1 MTMTI
6 SQRRHR
12 VFARSRLSLV
22 FAVAALPLVVAL
34 VTAAEVESTAK
45 PESSAEATV
54 TLRFPKWPPMRVTK
68 HLYQDNSGC
77 ATAKFDMWLQRG
89 GYAYSLFMFESGP
102 SERADHSTDENGTTV
117 IIGGEGCRYRVRI
130 DRAD

>member
-1 MTMTI
+1 MSMTI
-6 SQRRHR
+6 SRRHR
-12 VFARSRLSLV
+12 VFARSRLSPV
-22 FAVAALPLVVAL
+22 IAVAVLPLVVVL
-34 VTAAEVESTAK
+34 VTAAEVAKTAK
-45 PESSAEATV
+45 LSSSAEATA
-54 TLRFPKWPPMRVTK
+54 TLKFSVWPPMRVTK

-89 GYAYSLFMFESGP
+89 AYSYSLFMFESGS